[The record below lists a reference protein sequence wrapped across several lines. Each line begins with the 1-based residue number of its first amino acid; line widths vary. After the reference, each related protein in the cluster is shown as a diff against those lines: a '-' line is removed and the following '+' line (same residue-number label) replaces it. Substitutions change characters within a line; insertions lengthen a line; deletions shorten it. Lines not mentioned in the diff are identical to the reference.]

1 MYRMKRDQECEA
13 DDEEEKI
20 SLGQRR
26 FVDVTKFRGQLYVNI
41 REYYKE
47 ENVLKPSKKG
57 IALKVE
63 EWRKLLDL
71 QPRVEE
77 RLRDKK

>member
-1 MYRMKRDQECEA
+1 MYRVNRGESDENG
-13 DDEEEKI
+13 DEEEKI

-26 FVDVTKFRGQLYVNI
+26 FVDVSKFRGQYYVNI

-47 ENVLKPSKKG
+47 ENTLKPSKKG

-63 EWRKLLDL
+63 EWEKLLEL
-71 QPRVEE
+71 QPKVEE